1 MFTNYRKY
9 YRKYFVL
16 ERSTSELAGYYRLT
30 SKISCDNYHL
40 YGLQKNWEYFV
51 QPFGKKPINCWKKH
65 WNRIL
70 IWTVLFSQFD

>member
-1 MFTNYRKY
+1 MPQQHFAFTRTCRANEVFVINSLLAVKPMFTNYRKY

-40 YGLQKNWEYFV
+40 YGLQKN
-51 QPFGKKPINCWKKH
+51 
-65 WNRIL
+65 
-70 IWTVLFSQFD
+70 